1 MESAVFFGFTNT
13 KPSNSWRMDQHGL
26 FHKMFLI
33 SNTNKTSY
41 TRMWAHLKD
50 NWQSLSLS
58 WQKAS
63 RNVPGTYLMHFSIW
77 IHQCFYTCNAASECN
92 AKEQRKLMND
102 RKNEWINEMM
112 SGWKMKPWISASLLF
127 FWMNDWINEELNG
140 IMNEWTNEWMTD
152 WMIEWTSVH
161 DEKIAPVP

>member
-1 MESAVFFGFTNT
+1 MCLGHIWCISQSGFTSVST
-13 KPSNSWRMDQHGL
+13 LVMQPQ
-26 FHKMFLI
+26 
-33 SNTNKTSY
+33 Y
-41 TRMWAHLKD
+41 
-50 NWQSLSLS
+50 
-58 WQKAS
+58 
-63 RNVPGTYLMHFSIW
+63 
-77 IHQCFYTCNAASECN
+77 

-112 SGWKMKPWISASLLF
+112 SGWKMKRWISVSLLF